1 MKPSDVCDSTFQLLL
16 GVCYLQQYNPNKYVL
31 GPDGQP
37 LRDKHGHKIR
47 VRKEPKKESTS
58 NGHEHVSVEHLN

>member
-16 GVCYLQQYNPNKYVL
+16 DACFLQQYNPNKYVL

-37 LRDKHGHKIR
+37 LRDKEGHKIR
-47 VRKEPKKESTS
+47 VKKESTS
-58 NGHEHVSVEHLN
+58 NGHGHVSVEHLN